1 MHTPTDQPTD
11 LRAPCHRPLGL
22 ALALGA
28 ATVLFTACAS
38 SVPAPT
44 AQMAASQAAVTS
56 AASAGAADL
65 APSELSTARDKLT
78 RATAAVTAEHHLYAT
93 RLARE
98 AQADANLA
106 EVKTRHTKARKAAG
120 ELGEGNRVLR
130 EELQRATQ

>member
-1 MHTPTDQPTD
+1 MYIPTRPSADHRTP
-11 LRAPCHRPLGL
+11 RRHRPGL
-22 ALALGA
+22 PTALCV

-44 AQMAASQAAVTS
+44 QQMAASQAAVTS
-56 AASAGAADL
+56 AATAGAAEL
-65 APSELSTARDKLT
+65 APAELSTARDKLA
-78 RATAAVTAEHHLYAT
+78 RATAAVTEEHHDYAN

-106 EVKTRHTKARKAAG
+106 EMKTRNTKAQKAAS

-130 EELQRATQ
+130 EELQRANK